1 MPMVRIAAFA
11 ALILTVALALLSL
24 IPGNALDSGLILL
37 AIAAANAGLVVI
49 LTRVRPTGLAG
60 AGLWL
65 VLVGVLGMLV
75 AVTSPYWVEGLL
87 PRGDTIEDIFA
98 RFDTALS
105 AVLVP
110 FWIGVVALVIGWVL
124 WIASRIAARRAARV
138 ASRPRHPI

>member
-1 MPMVRIAAFA
+1 MPLVRIVAFA

-37 AIAAANAGLVVI
+37 AIAAANAGFVAV
-49 LTRVRPTGLAG
+49 LTRVRPAGLAR

-65 VLVGVLGMLV
+65 VLVGVAAMLV

-87 PRGDTIEDIFA
+87 PRGDSIEDIFA
-98 RFDTALS
+98 RFDTALT

-110 FWIGVVALVIGWVL
+110 FWSGAVALLIGWIL

-138 ASRPRHPI
+138 ASRP